1 MCIRDSRRSIY
12 FENIQTPSRHP
23 QVLALSEPTYAAR
36 PDYIEAVQKHGM
48 VVDWRLKIV
57 AWFDQ
62 LGDAFDMK
70 PETIAMATNYL
81 DRYLSRRSCGGV
93 NLQLAATASIFLA
106 SKVEEQR
113 PFRTSDFVDFIY
125 HRPLPSWA
133 WLASCELLL

>member
-1 MCIRDSRRSIY
+1 MEFS
-12 FENIQTPSRHP
+12 P
-23 QVLALSEPTYAAR
+23 QKVLALSEPTYAAR

-113 PFRTSDFVDFIY
+113 PFGQDLEENHAPSPTDVMDTGRIADFRSPSPLKRHKSDT
-125 HRPLPSWA
+125 WG
-133 WLASCELLL
+133 